1 MKALRIK
8 VGIKDIQ
15 TTLNEFV
22 ITGERLRRGE
32 KVRKESGVY
41 FTSLEAFRR
50 ALTPKRFELLHAI
63 KTESPSSINQL
74 AKLVKRDIKNVANDV
89 AYLIQIGLIRSQE
102 TKRQISPRVDYEQIV
117 LEIAV

>member
-1 MKALRIK
+1 MPQVLKRPLAEVDLD
-8 VGIKDIQ
+8 DIWWYIAQ
-15 TTLNEFV
+15 DNPD
-22 ITGERLRRGE
+22 
-32 KVRKESGVY
+32 
-41 FTSLEAFRR
+41 A
-50 ALTPKRFELLHAI
+50 ADRFELLHAI

-89 AYLIQIGLIRSQE
+89 AYLIQIGLIRPQE

>member
-1 MKALRIK
+1 MKALRVK

-15 TTLNEFV
+15 TALNEFV
-22 ITGERLRRGE
+22 TTGERLRRGE
-32 KVRKESGVY
+32 RVKKESGVY

-74 AKLVKRDIKNVANDV
+74 AKLVKRNIKNVANDV
-89 AYLIQIGLIRSQE
+89 AYLIQIGLIRPQE